1 MSKDA
6 LPARLF
12 RCRIEELG
20 PINDMVKAMF
30 AANKADFGKA
40 SPDYL
45 DPEYLKGWNEAEE
58 KFTDLVP
65 TGVRR
70 ATDKE
75 VTKAMNSLSKSL
87 RDPLNWLEIR
97 LGRAEKK
104 TEKKLANSVKDF
116 GLAKVRTE
124 ISTRDMEGL
133 DGALNTLLQLLAL
146 PANAEALAAQ
156 GHTDADTQAFADARQ
171 QIFNFNTDQ
180 NSNQNSSLD
189 LTADNVKAGNNLW
202 AYTGDV
208 LNTGFLMYKESEPK
222 KAKTFTMAGLLK
234 RLRKEGGGVKPE
246 QKAA

>member
-20 PINDMVKAMF
+20 PVNDMVKAMF
-30 AANKADFGKA
+30 TANQADFGKA

-45 DPEYLKGWNEAEE
+45 DKSYLKGWDEATET
-58 KFTDLVP
+58 FTDLVP

-75 VTKAMNSLSKSL
+75 VTKAMNTLSKSL

-104 TEKKLANSVKDF
+104 KALANTVKDF

-133 DGALNTLLQLLAL
+133 DGVLNTLLLLLAL

-156 GHTDADTQAFADARQ
+156 GHTATDTKAFKDARQ
-171 QIFNFNTDQ
+171 QIFDFNTEQ
-180 NSNQNSSLD
+180 NSNLNSSLE
-189 LTADNVKAGNNLW
+189 LTAENVQAGNDLW

-208 LNTGFLMYKESEPK
+208 LNTGFLMYKESQPQ

-246 QKAA
+246 QPAV